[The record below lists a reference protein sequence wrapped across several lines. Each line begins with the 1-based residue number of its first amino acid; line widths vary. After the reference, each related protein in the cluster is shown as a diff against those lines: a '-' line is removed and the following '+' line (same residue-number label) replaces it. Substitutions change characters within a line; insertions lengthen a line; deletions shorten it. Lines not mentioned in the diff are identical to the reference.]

1 MLRYTLLERG
11 SYQIANS
18 IMKTSTNVKQK
29 LVKVKNEK
37 NLKSNQFEKIPKN
50 NLKHNL

>member
-29 LVKVKNEK
+29 PVKVKNVKSEK
-37 NLKSNQFEKIPKN
+37 QSVRKDSKKISKN
-50 NLKHNL
+50 N

>member
-18 IMKTSTNVKQK
+18 IMKTSMNVKQK
-29 LVKVKNEK
+29 PVKVKIVKSEK
-37 NLKSNQFEKIPKN
+37 QSVRKDFKKNSKN
-50 NLKHNL
+50 N

>member
-18 IMKTSTNVKQK
+18 IMKTSMNVKQK
-29 LVKVKNEK
+29 PVKVKNEK
-37 NLKSNQFEKIPKN
+37 TQKQSVRKDSK
-50 NLKHNL
+50 K